1 MGRAFLQVQALGT
14 QAPAQASAVLGPPNP
29 GAREDSEQSS
39 IPCDAS
45 LAAAPGRIRSQPKR
59 KNSWRKEFSLCV
71 CLCCRYVRVCG
82 GGGPKFLISRANSM
96 RRYCLCW
103 DGLCW
108 DRGHLR
114 PGPRH
119 EGYTDVSEGDRPG
132 DGRRQTGCGYKT
144 HPRGLPGPP
153 LLAFKET

>member
-59 KNSWRKEFSLCV
+59 KNAWRKEFSSCV
-71 CLCCRYVRVCG
+71 CVLVAGVCVCVYVV
-82 GGGPKFLISRANSM
+82 GGGPKSLTPRADSM
-96 RRYCLCW
+96 RRFCLCW
-103 DGLCW
+103 DGSVLGW
-108 DRGHLR
+108 RAS
-114 PGPRH
+114 PAWATPRMLH
-119 EGYTDVSEGDRPG
+119 RHV
-132 DGRRQTGCGYKT
+132 
-144 HPRGLPGPP
+144 
-153 LLAFKET
+153 